1 MMDFPSN
8 WRVPMENI
16 IPRWE
21 WRTFGKGFGV
31 SDNRFAA
38 LEPGGV
44 QESDEIY
51 FLSPAGDQNVKVRDR
66 LMDIKTLEQVNPD
79 GLEQW
84 KPVMK
89 GAFPLPAAEVKK
101 VFDAL
106 GVAPPALARADYT
119 LEQFVEELAKPG
131 QRLLVVNVHK
141 KRTRYKIDGCLSE
154 MTEVVAEGR
163 TTRTVAI
170 ESEDPARVIAT
181 VRKFGLDK
189 FANINYPRGLKQ
201 LVGMKA

>member
-1 MMDFPSN
+1 MT
-8 WRVPMENI
+8 ENI

-21 WRTFGKGFGV
+21 WRTFGQSFGEA
-31 SDNRFAA
+31 DDRFAA

-44 QESDEIY
+44 QVSDELY
-51 FLSPAGDQNVKVRDR
+51 LLSPNTDENVKVRDL
-66 LMDIKTLEQVNPD
+66 LMDIKTLEQVNSD

-84 KPVMK
+84 RPVMK

-106 GVAPPALARADYT
+106 GVAPPPLARADYT
-119 LEQFVEELAKPG
+119 LEQFVTELARPG
-131 QRLLVVNVHK
+131 HRVRTVDVHK
-141 KRTRYKIDGCLSE
+141 KRTRYNIDGCVSE
-154 MTEVVAEGR
+154 MTEVVADGKKI
-163 TTRTVAI
+163 RTVAI

-189 FANINYPRGLKQ
+189 FQNINYPRGLKQ
-201 LVGMKA
+201 LVGIES